1 VALIRRRIESAI
13 AFRGTLAVDATA
25 YRLVH
30 GEADLLPS
38 LIVDKYGD
46 YLVVQTLSQGMDRL
60 LPSIVE
66 MLSEIMAPR
75 GLVARN
81 DPKSRVL
88 EGLEQRVDVVGGQ
101 VPELVS
107 ITELGV
113 EYDVD
118 LRHGQKTGL
127 FLDQREN
134 RAAAAVY
141 AHGRLLDCFSY
152 HGGFALVLGRRCE
165 STLAIDVSEDAVAR
179 LRQNA
184 ERNGV
189 AVDARAGNVFD
200 ELRGLERLGER
211 FDTIVL
217 DPPAFAKNKAS
228 VPKAVAGYKEINLRA
243 LKLLSPGG
251 TLVTCSCS
259 YHVSEAAF
267 AGIVHDASVDART
280 HVTVVEKRMQGRDHP
295 VLLGVPE
302 TYYLKCFV
310 LRKLA

>member
-1 VALIRRRIESAI
+1 MAQALYSSRSQIALRVLSYGDEPADAALIRRRIESAI

-101 VPELVS
+101 VPELVR
-107 ITELGV
+107 ITELGI

-152 HGGFALVLGRRCE
+152 HGGFALVARSSMRIDAGDRRIRGC
-165 STLAIDVSEDAVAR
+165 R
-179 LRQNA
+179 RQA
-184 ERNGV
+184 ATER
-189 AVDARAGNVFD
+189 RAQ
-200 ELRGLERLGER
+200 RHCRR
-211 FDTIVL
+211 
-217 DPPAFAKNKAS
+217 
-228 VPKAVAGYKEINLRA
+228 R
-243 LKLLSPGG
+243 PGG
-251 TLVTCSCS
+251 
-259 YHVSEAAF
+259 
-267 AGIVHDASVDART
+267 
-280 HVTVVEKRMQGRDHP
+280 
-295 VLLGVPE
+295 
-302 TYYLKCFV
+302 
-310 LRKLA
+310 